1 MSRIFSRS
9 VDESELIPVW
19 SQAHPELDPS
29 SSRSGSE
36 LVRSRLEPLPIWPQ
50 VKDLGEKM
58 KVLNADAQL
67 FEFGDKAE
75 DVSSLLSSTSSDLL
89 LIKAVWDLTW
99 MVDSQVEAW
108 RR

>member
-1 MSRIFSRS
+1 MNLSSFRS
-9 VDESELIPVW
+9 GSELIPSW
-19 SQAHPELDPS
+19 IRAPPDLDPS
-29 SSRSGSE
+29 SS
-36 LVRSRLEPLPIWPQ
+36 RSRLEPLPIWPQ